1 MFAVRMVRIIQKYC
15 ENRDPSLNPSAAAQV
30 EFLGVFI
37 KLIAKHVG
45 LSLYMRSC
53 AELWVFIQQAKVLN
67 GAQPNSWD
75 DLPDISESEMD
86 PNPRCRYLGILKDCD
101 DAREIQSSVG
111 KVLSTVDMLIFCDL
125 SCFENSF
132 DEPYPSS
139 SRFLQDVR
147 LIFHTIHDLT
157 CVPNGTSAGPTE
169 GILAVRTVAS
179 ESSETDD
186 SAVISCD
193 WESDCAHDA
202 ECWGAVSWVVGFRTN
217 SLGEKKRR
225 SVWGGVLRPCDSMFA
240 ALQFAICRFYLSC
253 ASLFFASLA
262 ACKCCAS
269 CYVVWCS
276 VLWCCAVCKRE
287 RYLLPLLRVND
298 ALPRVCFVLVL
309 HMVGCCVLC
318 CDSAALTWA
327 CVMGCV
333 ACCAF
338 FACNDVGLCGVLSC
352 LRRTLFHRMES
363 VVRTE
368 QDGRQQTD
376 SKFLVL
382 VVSTLRPL
390 ICKLFSTATII
401 FSTEQLHVLPRRI
414 HRINIII
421 AITITTT
428 TIIIIIVIVTWLL
441 CHFQC
446 VSCHVTPRF
455 DKTLELHPAY

>member
-125 SCFENSF
+125 SRFENSF

-202 ECWGAVSWVVGFRTN
+202 EC
-217 SLGEKKRR
+217 
-225 SVWGGVLRPCDSMFA
+225 
-240 ALQFAICRFYLSC
+240 
-253 ASLFFASLA
+253 
-262 ACKCCAS
+262 
-269 CYVVWCS
+269 
-276 VLWCCAVCKRE
+276 
-287 RYLLPLLRVND
+287 
-298 ALPRVCFVLVL
+298 
-309 HMVGCCVLC
+309 
-318 CDSAALTWA
+318 
-327 CVMGCV
+327 
-333 ACCAF
+333 
-338 FACNDVGLCGVLSC
+338 
-352 LRRTLFHRMES
+352 
-363 VVRTE
+363 
-368 QDGRQQTD
+368 
-376 SKFLVL
+376 
-382 VVSTLRPL
+382 
-390 ICKLFSTATII
+390 
-401 FSTEQLHVLPRRI
+401 
-414 HRINIII
+414 
-421 AITITTT
+421 
-428 TIIIIIVIVTWLL
+428 
-441 CHFQC
+441 
-446 VSCHVTPRF
+446 
-455 DKTLELHPAY
+455 